1 MNEFY
6 AQFIEAVKYGITFA
20 TSRGPRTISEMWTLP
35 LLGNNGYNL
44 DTISREMLAEL
55 HKSQEQ
61 SLVVETT
68 KENRELKLKLD
79 ILKFIIDDKK
89 TERNAKR
96 LEIEK
101 AEKRRELQEAIAKK
115 QKEAV
120 QEKSLED
127 LQAELA
133 SLS

>member
-6 AQFIEAVKYGITFA
+6 AQFVEAVKHGLTFA
-20 TSRGPRTISEMWTLP
+20 TSRGQRTISEMWTLP
-35 LLGNNGYNL
+35 LTGNNGYNL
-44 DTISREMLAEL
+44 DVISRELLSEL
-55 HKSQEQ
+55 RKTQEE

-68 KENRELKLKLD
+68 KANRELQVKLE

-89 TERNAKR
+89 AEKAAKR

-101 AEKRRELQEAIAKK
+101 AEKRRELQEAIVETKK
-115 QKEAV
+115 KMYKE
-120 QEKSLED
+120 KTLEE

-133 SLS
+133 ALS